1 MPTILLLNGWRF
13 YFYSNENNEPI
24 HIHVQKAEMEAKFW
38 LREDIFDIEEA
49 FSYHMNPKDV
59 RDVRRIIFDHFDYF
73 IDEWKK
79 YQENKR

>member
-13 YFYSNENNEPI
+13 YFYANENNEPV

-49 FSYHMNPKDV
+49 YSYQMSSKDLREV
-59 RDVRRIIFDHFDYF
+59 RKIIFDHFDYF
-73 IDEWKK
+73 IKEWNEYLKSK
-79 YQENKR
+79 

>member
-13 YFYSNENNEPI
+13 YFYSNENNEPV

-49 FSYHMNPKDV
+49 YSYQMNSKDLREV
-59 RDVRRIIFDHFDYF
+59 RKIIFDHFDYF
-73 IDEWKK
+73 IKEWNEYLKSK
-79 YQENKR
+79 